1 VNGFLLSDF
10 FRLKQKVCCSPCEWK
25 RHLFGRMYFNK
36 GKENKTSKHLN
47 NSARKE
53 AEFCCE
59 ITQWEQVDP
68 EDSANAQQNINTISL
83 ASTIKALHTQWII
96 SSDAAQSICSD
107 HSLFSLNANKLAGDA
122 FFVHTTPNT
131 RNKQV

>member
-1 VNGFLLSDF
+1 
-10 FRLKQKVCCSPCEWK
+10 
-25 RHLFGRMYFNK
+25 MYFNK

-83 ASTIKALHTQWII
+83 ASTIKALHTQ
-96 SSDAAQSICSD
+96 
-107 HSLFSLNANKLAGDA
+107 
-122 FFVHTTPNT
+122 
-131 RNKQV
+131 